1 MFAACKAAATLLQLQ
16 KHEEDAQRNSRVFL
30 VSIKDNQNRTTS
42 CGLDD
47 DSDNDDDCISES
59 AAMEAALQAARE
71 IQSRGRRMPV
81 QDAQIHRWSFCC
93 AVISNR
99 VLALTCAAEPQ

>member
-1 MFAACKAAATLLQLQ
+1 MFAACKAAVTLLQLQ
-16 KHEEDAQRNSRVFL
+16 KHEEDAQQKSRVFS
-30 VSIKDNQNRTTS
+30 VSNKDNQNRAIS

-47 DSDNDDDCISES
+47 DGDDDDDCISEA

-81 QDAQIHRWSFCC
+81 QDAQIHR
-93 AVISNR
+93 
-99 VLALTCAAEPQ
+99 